1 MLAVPFIGV
10 AWQHAVG
17 ASAGVHDGRVTL
29 PCVGDSAR
37 GVEVKQPAEEVA
49 ASRLFVLG
57 WDDGIM
63 QRLPHVWKNL

>member
-29 PCVGDSAR
+29 PDVGDSAR

-49 ASRLFVLG
+49 ASRLFV
-57 WDDGIM
+57 
-63 QRLPHVWKNL
+63 